1 MTSQVHTVHAS
12 GERPTWPSWGLR
24 VAVMVLLACSAW
36 WLCALHASAPRHV
49 QDKSM
54 MPGTPPVA
62 ARSRQRS
69 DNISRSLFDTA
80 MQQLAC
86 RERQHEQA
94 AQIARGGV
102 LVAGLSSRAGCV
114 ADTPLQIEAMLRT
127 AAARGDV
134 DAQRYLLAHHA
145 ADLMQRAVAAAP
157 AGTQPTLSPDAERE
171 VAVIVSDLEAL
182 ALAGYRDAIDTLAQL
197 VESPLLHAPDPVYAA
212 AWRLAARQPPGR
224 PLDAT
229 APLQAE
235 DEVLDALTQQQQQ
248 QARSLALELFD
259 DCCRHLPLLRN
270 DGSASAHQGTH
281 LSSQQGR

>member
-1 MTSQVHTVHAS
+1 MT
-12 GERPTWPSWGLR
+12 P
-24 VAVMVLLACSAW
+24 
-36 WLCALHASAPRHV
+36 SAP
-49 QDKSM
+49 S
-54 MPGTPPVA
+54 GA
-62 ARSRQRS
+62 ARSRQPS
-69 DNISRSLFDTA
+69 NSASPSLFDTA

-94 AQIARGGV
+94 AQIARGAV
-102 LVAGLSSRAGCV
+102 SVAGLSGRAGCV

-134 DAQRYLLAHHA
+134 DAQRYLLAQHA

-182 ALAGYRDAIDTLAQL
+182 ALAGHRDAIATLAQV

-212 AWRLAARQPPGR
+212 AWRLAARQPPGQ

-235 DEVLDALTQQQQQ
+235 EEVLDALTQQQQQ
-248 QARSLALELFD
+248 QARSLAVELFD
-259 DCCRHLPLLRN
+259 DCCRHLRQLG
-270 DGSASAHQGTH
+270 DDSTASAHQSAH
-281 LSSQQGR
+281 LSSPQER

>member
-1 MTSQVHTVHAS
+1 
-12 GERPTWPSWGLR
+12 
-24 VAVMVLLACSAW
+24 
-36 WLCALHASAPRHV
+36 
-49 QDKSM
+49 
-54 MPGTPPVA
+54 
-62 ARSRQRS
+62 
-69 DNISRSLFDTA
+69 
-80 MQQLAC
+80 
-86 RERQHEQA
+86 
-94 AQIARGGV
+94 
-102 LVAGLSSRAGCV
+102 
-114 ADTPLQIEAMLRT
+114 MLRT

-157 AGTQPTLSPDAERE
+157 AGTQPTLPPDAERE
-171 VAVIVSDLEAL
+171 VAVIVSNLEAL
-182 ALAGYRDAIDTLAQL
+182 ALAGHRDAIDTLAQV

-212 AWRLAARQPPGR
+212 AWRLAARQPPGW

-270 DGSASAHQGTH
+270 DGSASAHRGTH